1 MTTTAHED
9 QFTAEPEPVRQP
21 YDTGSILR
29 RNVADLELALK
40 QQAERAE
47 AAEAELAKLRE
58 QKPVAFWWI
67 GEGGEN
73 HGGPY
78 RGKPSD
84 AAIDNA
90 LNMGC
95 EPVLL
100 YARPVPAAPA
110 VAFNI
115 SDNVDANTSSAERI
129 DDNSSAP
136 AVAVPAIDIE
146 TILDAS
152 TATMCQC
159 LRSRLL
165 ASEVRRLRALL
176 QSAPQPAVAAPAV
189 PEEWLAFAEFAA
201 RYKAGFHS
209 KMRSGECPCWQCEV
223 MRKARALLQSAPQPA
238 VAAPAVQKDCVSQ
251 DESTMMMAASALV
264 LYRAGESAEYMAKAI
279 EALLQS
285 SEGCC
290 SQDQNEVRHD

>member
-1 MTTTAHED
+1 MSQNNE
-9 QFTAEPEPVRQP
+9 VRQALAFVENAVDALSDVSLQAAATTLAAEVRRLRAVNQTVNAIWEDVDA
-21 YDTGSILR
+21 YARNHSEIQLGGS
-29 RNVADLELALK
+29 VSQHALK
-40 QQAERAE
+40 LMKERDAL
-47 AAEAELAKLRE
+47 AAELAKLRQQE
-58 QKPVAFWWI
+58 
-67 GEGGEN
+67 
-73 HGGPY
+73 
-78 RGKPSD
+78 
-84 AAIDNA
+84 
-90 LNMGC
+90 
-95 EPVLL
+95 
-100 YARPVPAAPA
+100 PA
-110 VAFNI
+110 VIITGEYSKEYSMALLPRKEFPI
-115 SDNVDANTSSAERI
+115 GTKLYTAPV
-129 DDNSSAP
+129 P

-165 ASEVRRLRALL
+165 ASEVRRL
-176 QSAPQPAVAAPAV
+176 
-189 PEEWLAFAEFAA
+189 
-201 RYKAGFHS
+201 
-209 KMRSGECPCWQCEV
+209 
-223 MRKARALLQSAPQPA
+223 RALLQSAPQPA